1 VKPWS
6 GRVPGPDR
14 TAKLTGAPLARCVRV
29 LDLGPLAVLADGEVR
44 EIPGRLPQTLLRVLA
59 REPGR
64 SVSVAALVD
73 ALWGENPPRRADA
86 VIEQHVWRLRKVI
99 EPDRRSG
106 DPPRVLVRT
115 AGGYA
120 LRVSAE
126 DVDSVRQAALVDSG
140 GEHLAAGRAL
150 AALECFAAAEA
161 LWRGSP
167 AGLPSTGGEG
177 WLARLDEVRLAAA
190 KGAVDA
196 ELALGRTA
204 GALARLDAARVEL
217 PFHEGLWER
226 RMLAL
231 YRLGRQAEALAAF
244 REIRDLLAAE
254 LGVDPGP
261 GLRALHARILR
272 QDPALLAS
280 ARAGVAGQVGS
291 GVLPAWLTSFV
302 GREAEVASLA
312 RLLRQHRLVTVVGA
326 GGTGKT
332 RLAVETARVVA
343 GEFPDGVAFAD
354 LVPAT
359 RPEAVAEAV
368 LAALGAPGPAEL
380 ADPAGVLS
388 DLAMLVVLDNCEQ
401 VADGAAALAERVLR
415 ACPRVRLLA
424 TSRMPLGIGGEQLWD
439 CEPLETAGVG
449 DDGGAA
455 LNLFADR
462 VRLVRPA
469 FTVDDRTRALATRVV
484 ELLDGVPLA
493 IELAAGRVRALGL
506 AGLAGRLE
514 EDVSVLSGGDRD
526 TPHRHRSI
534 AEVIDWSLRLAPPAE
549 QILFRRLAVVPGGVT
564 TAAAQRLATAAPLAA
579 DMMPELLDGLV
590 RRSLLLSAEVGPVMR
605 YRLLEPVRRHAETM
619 LDAAAERGE
628 VLDRLLGHALAVAAG
643 RPRFGQIDD
652 NGWYLRAEAEHAA
665 FGAAASYGLA
675 GTRVEDGAVLVARL
689 NPFLTASLRSA
700 EALRLTRWALDRV
713 EPGTPLSAWLSGC
726 QANIHINYGHVDEAA
741 AGFSAAVS
749 SLTEAGW
756 TEPACE
762 LLVLGVTKL
771 LFHAEDPGRAATLLG
786 LAAGIGDADP
796 HWRNMLA
803 GCRALAAAT
812 RGDAGGWTEA
822 AADVSGSAGAAC
834 LVDVGAFRLAIAG
847 NELAEAERALRR
859 AVGVL
864 AAMVPIPLHRFAA
877 AYARLRLAGGRPAE
891 AARLLGFAH
900 EQLRHLGPQATR
912 ALMSRYDSD
921 LSQIAADLGSHGL
934 AEAWSTGAAVP
945 WLQMLAELSGAGHD
959 TGCEPTRHA
968 PGPTVSSIQS

>member
-1 VKPWS
+1 
-6 GRVPGPDR
+6 
-14 TAKLTGAPLARCVRV
+14 VRV
-29 LDLGPLAVLADGEVR
+29 LDLGPLAVLVGGEVR
-44 EIPGRLPQTLLRVLA
+44 EIPGRLPQMLLRELV

-64 SVSVAALVD
+64 SVPAATLVD
-73 ALWGENPPRRADA
+73 ALWGEDPPRRPDA

-99 EPDRRSG
+99 EPDRCSG

-126 DVDSVRQAALVDSG
+126 DVDSARHAALVDSG
-140 GEHLAAGRAL
+140 GKHLAAGRAL

-161 LWRGSP
+161 LWRGTS
-167 AGLPSTGGEG
+167 AGLPGTGGEG
-177 WLARLDEVRLAAA
+177 WLARLGEVRLAAIE
-190 KGAVDA
+190 GAVDA

-204 GALARLDAARVEL
+204 GALARLDAVRAEL

-261 GLRALHARILR
+261 GLQALEARILR

-280 ARAGVAGQVGS
+280 ARAGTAGQVSS
-291 GVLPAWLTSFV
+291 GVLPAWLTSFI
-302 GREAEVASLA
+302 GRELEVASLT

-343 GEFPDGVAFAD
+343 GEFPDGVIFAD
-354 LVPAT
+354 LVPVV
-359 RPEAVAEAV
+359 RPEAVAEAI
-368 LAALGAPGPAEL
+368 LAALGAPEPAEL
-380 ADPAGVLS
+380 ADPAAVLS

-401 VADGAAALAERVLR
+401 VAGGAAALVERVLR

-424 TSRMPLGIGGEQLWD
+424 TSRVPLGVGGEQLWE
-439 CEPLETAGVG
+439 CQPLGTARGG
-449 DDGGAA
+449 EDGGAA
-455 LNLFADR
+455 LDLFVDR

-469 FTVDDRTRALATRVV
+469 FTVDDRTRRLATRVA

-506 AGLAGRLE
+506 AGLAERLE
-514 EDVSVLSGGDRD
+514 GDVTVLSGGDRD
-526 TPHRHRSI
+526 TPDRHRSMV
-534 AEVIDWSLRLAPPAE
+534 EVIDWSLRLAPPAE
-549 QILFRRLAVVPGGVT
+549 QVLFRRLAVVPGGVT
-564 TAAAQRLATAAPLAA
+564 ATAAERLAAAAPLAA
-579 DMMPELLDGLV
+579 GMVPELLDGLV
-590 RRSLLLSAEVGPVMR
+590 RRSLLLPVELGLVMR

-628 VLDRLLGHALAVAAG
+628 VLDRLLGHALEVAAG

-652 NGWYLRAEAEHAA
+652 KGWYLQAEAEHAA
-665 FGAAASYGLA
+665 FGAAVSYALA
-675 GTRVEDGAVLVARL
+675 GTRAEDGGVLVAQL
-689 NPFLTASLRSA
+689 NQFLTATLRSP
-700 EALRLTRWALDRV
+700 EAWRLTGWALDRL
-713 EPGTPLSAWLSGC
+713 EPGTPLHAWLSGC
-726 QANIHINYGHVDEAA
+726 QANIQINYGHTDEAA
-741 AGFSAAVS
+741 AGFAAAVG

-756 TEPACE
+756 TEQACE
-762 LLVLGVTKL
+762 LLILGATKL
-771 LFHAEDPGRAATLLG
+771 LFFAEDPGRAAALLG
-786 LAAGIGDADP
+786 LAGGIGDADS

-803 GCRALAAAT
+803 ACRALSAAT
-812 RGDAGGWTEA
+812 LGDAEGWARA
-822 AADVSGSAGAAC
+822 ATGVSGSAGAAC
-834 LVDVGAFRLAIAG
+834 LVDLGAFRLAMAR
-847 NELAEAERALRR
+847 NELAEAERALRL

-864 AAMVPIPLHRFAA
+864 AAMAPVWLHRFAA
-877 AYARLRLAGGRPAE
+877 AFARLRLAGGRPAE

-900 EQLRHLGPQATR
+900 ERLRRSGPHATR

-921 LSQIAADLGSHGL
+921 LSRIAADLGSHGL
-934 AEAWSTGAAVP
+934 AEAWRAGAAVP
-945 WLQMLAELSGAGHD
+945 WHQMLAELVGTEDG
-959 TGCEPTRHA
+959 TGWEPARQA
-968 PGPTVSSIQS
+968 AGPTVSSSQS